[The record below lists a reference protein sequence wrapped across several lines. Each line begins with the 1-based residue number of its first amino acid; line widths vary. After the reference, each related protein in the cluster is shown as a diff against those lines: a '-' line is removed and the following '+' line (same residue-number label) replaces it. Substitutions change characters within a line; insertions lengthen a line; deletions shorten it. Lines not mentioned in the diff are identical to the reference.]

1 MGAPIPT
8 PPSLLTAVRGSG
20 TRQGSDHFAPPYGST
35 EPCERSVDSDSE
47 LEDGGEPGGS
57 GQLRK
62 QESETST
69 DEAPFYEEGSEGQRS
84 RTCSTGQSD
93 TEGSAPR
100 CTAGEHS
107 DPEEEPES
115 NATTAAQQ

>member
-1 MGAPIPT
+1 M
-8 PPSLLTAVRGSG
+8 
-20 TRQGSDHFAPPYGST
+20 
-35 EPCERSVDSDSE
+35 DSDSE
-47 LEDGGEPGGS
+47 LEDGGEPAGS

-93 TEGSAPR
+93 TEGAAMR
-100 CTAGEHS
+100 CAAGEHS
-107 DPEEEPES
+107 DPEEDPES
-115 NATTAAQQ
+115 SAAQQ